1 MSSPKRNIR
10 ARRTQFTREE
20 MEVELAPSVSRR
32 RTCVGQCWMSMLS
45 ALRIDFCGSL
55 SPSSL
60 PKLGNL
66 KELEQEKS
74 TPNTQEVFA
83 YELQLRK
90 QQQNRSDVRPY
101 QISRITRGNYRALQT
116 HRDRVTQRCEAHV
129 RTNKGHHG
137 DEGGIIGESSAG
149 VECYESSRNAIKN
162 AND

>member
-1 MSSPKRNIR
+1 MG
-10 ARRTQFTREE
+10 
-20 MEVELAPSVSRR
+20 LAPPVSRR

-45 ALRIDFCGSL
+45 ALRSDFCGSL
-55 SPSSL
+55 FPSSL

-83 YELQLRK
+83 YKLQQCK
-90 QQQNRSDVRPY
+90 QQHGRNDIGPY

-116 HRDRVTQRCEAHV
+116 HRDRIKQRCEAHE
-129 RTNKGHHG
+129 RTNKGHLR
-137 DEGGIIGESSAG
+137 DEGGIIGEKSAG
-149 VECYESSRNAIKN
+149 VERYESSGNAIDN

>member
-1 MSSPKRNIR
+1 MAGKL
-10 ARRTQFTREE
+10 ARCSEQFIYIY
-20 MEVELAPSVSRR
+20 VADK
-32 RTCVGQCWMSMLS
+32 CWMSMLS
-45 ALRIDFCGSL
+45 ALRSDFCGGLFPNPATEL
-55 SPSSL
+55 SHS
-60 PKLGNL
+60 

-90 QQQNRSDVRPY
+90 QQQDRSDVRPY

-137 DEGGIIGESSAG
+137 NEGGIIGESSAG

>member
-1 MSSPKRNIR
+1 M
-10 ARRTQFTREE
+10 
-20 MEVELAPSVSRR
+20 LANCAVVA
-32 RTCVGQCWMSMLS
+32 CYLLS
-45 ALRIDFCGSL
+45 IAIIGGRLF
-55 SPSSL
+55 PSSL

-83 YELQLRK
+83 YELQKCK
-90 QQQNRSDVRPY
+90 QQQGRKDICPY

-116 HRDRVTQRCEAHV
+116 HCDRIKQRCEAHE
-129 RTNKGHHG
+129 RTNKGHQG

-149 VECYESSRNAIKN
+149 VERYESSGNAIEN